1 MNLFKKFRSALSRC
15 LEPKRNKNGSSL
27 AFVMVVGAVL
37 VIWVL
42 CIMPLMTAVGTN
54 GIAMSGSYSDYLQS
68 RSAIEFCKSELE
80 KIVETDPPKTFAVIK
95 TGNTYSVAYKR
106 VDGKNVD
113 TTQPTS
119 YGNLINY
126 SGDDKTDTPKDNS
139 VVAICAVVKDPDKS
153 EYNITIT
160 TYNDGNPGLTYS
172 TVYTIRGTLKINPES
187 YLKSQALPLSDF
199 VIVDGKLGAMT
210 LWNSTIHDSGKTF
223 EEGKSNSVT
232 NLSDIQEHLLPYS
245 ENADAGPF
253 PSVFKTT
260 VFPAA
265 STAPTEPNY
274 TGNAW
279 TIPNPVDKNK
289 NNKKNGDIWFEK
301 QNNNKIKVYIR
312 TSTNSKQ
319 ELGSSDY
326 KLYVNGTYLAK
337 DTAAS
342 NTNIYQISV
351 DYYGS
356 SSNKI
361 LPANGLV
368 LGYIGS
374 PISSNVNKHT
384 APVKTNISINGT
396 TVTIEKNNSNN
407 GVIYGY
413 CAVENFP
420 NVQWNQSANQN
431 TFEVKSDKAYYFF
444 AYRPESY
451 QNGTYY
457 AASDVTYM
465 GCVYPITTTT
475 QLQANS
481 DYLIVSKDNSGNYYA
496 LVQNNNSITQQYIG
510 ALPVLVAS
518 TPSYSDN
525 YQWHVEGNNNAFT
538 FRNKGNS
545 KYLSL
550 TGSARWEG
558 WLWFGEYKWTFGLG
572 LEDTDVNAA
581 FTYND
586 KLYRKLS
593 SNDAN
598 TEGYIK
604 FESGSFKAAADGS
617 NIFFVKI
624 PVAAPAEPDMTQL
637 MINSNLV
644 MMQADKITYGTPISS
659 VISGT
664 YSANDLRA
672 NGSEINGN
680 LNVGKYNITLN
691 SGNSTRNLGMIEVTK
706 VPLTGNLTVE
716 ATNNDHN
723 VTIEIKAKNVVD
735 GGKRWIGYKT
745 AGSNEDFKWFP
756 ADNNDSYTFAL
767 PYGSYEFVARESGN
781 NNYNP
786 AQSSPLP
793 VELKAPELEDTSTP
807 SLMMGS
813 SLYFM
818 GRNGSIDTKDATIY
832 LHTDLIVLRH
842 DIVGTGSVI
851 INPYSQDLNTYDPND
866 TAPDTLL
873 FAVNDIKNASG
884 KVVFKALTFYRIPAG
899 TDINEITDA
908 EAVNLHPLNI
918 NNDIDKLKLLLRSED
933 YPEINMDIA
942 YIDRE
947 NNEDKSTDNQ
957 LAHIVSGETIGWTVD
972 GVLADTTAKL
982 STTSKNNSK
991 YVVCAYVSSVKNDD
1005 IDLMANRVLLAAAE
1019 TEVNGIKTRKLSVP
1033 NSLTFECRYF
1043 SVYADLIQQ
1052 GAARAELVIE
1062 NLIRDQS
1069 DWDRIFEILNLTD
1082 YSSKSLQID
1091 FELITTVDNYGSDF
1105 NDQTIQAQIY
1115 RINEDS
1121 WNVFTPFDPK
1131 PLTVTYTND
1140 ELYELI
1146 WNGIDWDNVSI
1157 WDIGEIIATLTN
1169 ISMRVVDRYVSIIPE
1184 GRPNLELIAYKN
1196 CKIEFYTNYLYI
1208 HPDVEGYS
1216 FKEFSSWGSKGTA
1229 DMLINSQ
1236 ERGYESEYLG
1246 FFTTN
1251 SVETYN
1257 GTIICIGRDNEK
1269 LPYGYY
1275 RDANGELKTNG
1286 GITVNGKF
1294 IPSGFY
1300 FIPAT
1305 SEANGTSITELTK
1318 LEIDPEKKEYYEQPS
1333 GVNAKRI
1340 DPAELPK
1347 YSIYIKQDGT
1357 LSDAYVDTGLIGNG
1371 DLGESG
1377 FSGGNVG

>member
-95 TGNTYSVAYKR
+95 NSEGYAVVYKR
-106 VDGKNVD
+106 SHGNNVD
-113 TTQPTS
+113 TTQLTS

-160 TYNDGNPGLTYS
+160 TYNDGKPGLTYS

-199 VIVDGKLGAMT
+199 VIVDGKLGATT

-361 LPANGLV
+361 LQANGLV

-465 GCVYPITTTT
+465 GCVYPMQTTST
-475 QLQANS
+475 LDSGS
-481 DYLIVSKDNSGNYYA
+481 DYLIVVKRYG
-496 LVQNNNSITQQYIG
+496 NNSYYNAMGQDNGNITHNG
-510 ALPVLVAS
+510 EFSFPVLVANS
-518 TPSYSDN
+518 SNYSDN
-525 YQWHVEGNNNAFT
+525 YLWHVEGSNSTYT
-538 FRNKGNS
+538 FQNKGNS

-550 TGSARWEG
+550 TGSAKREQS
-558 WLWFGEYKWTFGLG
+558 WFGYGEYKWTYNLI
-572 LEDTDVNAA
+572 LADNTNNAS
-581 FTYND
+581 FTYNS
-586 KLYRKLS
+586 KKLS
-593 SNDAN
+593 RSLTSNGQ
-598 TEGYIK
+598 TKTGYVYFQNGFK
-604 FESGSFKAAADGS
+604 GSQNGS
-617 NIFFVKI
+617 EIYFVK
-624 PVAAPAEPDMTQL
+624 VDGPADPDMTQL
-637 MINSNLV
+637 EIVSSFVTL
-644 MMQADKITYGTPISS
+644 QANTITYGTPITS

-672 NGSEINGN
+672 NGSKINGN

-691 SGNSTRNLGMIEVTK
+691 SSNSTRNLGMIEVTK
-706 VPLTGNLTVE
+706 APLTGNLTVE

-1019 TEVNGIKTRKLSVP
+1019 TEVNGITTRKLSVP

-1043 SVYADLIQQ
+1043 SVYADIVQQ
-1052 GAARAELVIE
+1052 GSSRAELVIE

-1069 DWDRIFEILNLTD
+1069 DWDRIFDILNLTD

-1091 FELITTVDNYGSDF
+1091 FELSTSVVHYDNTFDAPIT
-1105 NDQTIQAQIY
+1105 AQIY
-1115 RINEDS
+1115 RIDEER
-1121 WNVFTPFDPK
+1121 WNIFTPFDPK

-1140 ELYELI
+1140 ELYNLI
-1146 WNGIDWDNVSI
+1146 WDGIDWDNLSWSDLGKI
-1157 WDIGEIIATLTN
+1157 LSTLTN

-1184 GRPNLELIAYKN
+1184 GRPNLELTAYKN

-1208 HPDVEGYS
+1208 HPDIEGYS
-1216 FKEFSSWGSKGTA
+1216 FKEFSFFGSKGTA

-1251 SVETYN
+1251 SVETYH
-1257 GTIICIGRDNEK
+1257 GTIICIARDNEK

-1275 RDANGELKTNG
+1275 RDANGALKTNG
-1286 GITVNGKF
+1286 GITVNGNF

-1305 SEANGTSITELTK
+1305 SEANGTSITELGK
-1318 LEIDPEKKEYYEQPS
+1318 LETDPEKEEYYQQPS

>member
-160 TYNDGNPGLTYS
+160 TYNDGKPGLTYS

-199 VIVDGKLGAMT
+199 VVVDGKLGATT
-210 LWNSTIHDSGKTF
+210 LWNSTIHSLTF
-223 EEGKSNSVT
+223 DTSETNNVT
-232 NLSDIQEHLLPYS
+232 NLSAIRESLLLYS

-253 PSVFKTT
+253 PAVFKTT

-265 STAPTEPNY
+265 STAPTEPDY
-274 TGNAW
+274 TSDTW

-289 NNKKNGDIWFEK
+289 NDKKNGDIWFEK

-326 KLYVNGTYLAK
+326 KLYVNGTYLANDK
-337 DTAAS
+337 AAS
-342 NTNIYQISV
+342 TSNIHQISV

-356 SSNKI
+356 TSNKI

-384 APVKTNISINGT
+384 APVKTSVTVDGT
-396 TVTIEKNNSNN
+396 NVTIASNNSNN
-407 GVIYGY
+407 GVIYGF
-413 CAVENFP
+413 CTVDEFP
-420 NVQWNQSANQN
+420 NVTWKTKADER
-431 TFEVKSDKAYYFF
+431 TFQLSDENKAYYFF

-451 QNGTYY
+451 QNGAYY

-465 GCVYPITTTT
+465 GYVYPITTTT
-475 QLQANS
+475 QLQANA
-481 DYLIVSKDNSGNYYA
+481 DYLIVSKDSSGNYYA
-496 LVQNNNSITQQYIG
+496 LVRNSNSITQQSIG
-510 ALPVLVAS
+510 SLPALITS

-525 YQWHVEGNNNAFT
+525 YQWHVESNNNT
-538 FRNKGNS
+538 FIFKNKGNS

-550 TGSARWEG
+550 SGNAERYWDRSWK
-558 WLWFGEYKWTFGLG
+558 YKWNFYLTLA
-572 LEDTDVNAA
+572 DNSTNAS
-581 FTYND
+581 FNYGNNM
-586 KLYRKLS
+586 LYRNIT
-593 SNDAN
+593 SNG
-598 TEGYIK
+598 TSTTGYIK
-604 FESGSFKAAADGS
+604 FESGKFKAANSGS
-617 NIFFVKI
+617 EIFFVKI

-637 MINSNLV
+637 KITSNLA
-644 MMQADKITYGTPISS
+644 MLQADKITYGTPISS

-664 YSANDLRA
+664 YNVKDLRA
-672 NGSEINGN
+672 NGSKINGN

-691 SGNSTRNLGMIEVTK
+691 SGNGTRNLGMIEVTK
-706 VPLTGNLTVE
+706 ASLTGNLTVE

-723 VTIEIKAKNVVD
+723 VTIEIKAKNVVE
-735 GGKRWIGYKT
+735 GGERWIGYRT
-745 AGSNEDFKWFP
+745 AGTYGDYKWFP
-756 ADNNDSYTFAL
+756 ADNNDSYTFTL
-767 PYGSYEFVARESGN
+767 SYGSYEFVARESGN

-786 AQSSPLP
+786 AQSSPII

-818 GRNGSIDTKDATIY
+818 GRNGSIDTQDATIY

-842 DIVGTGSVI
+842 DIMGSGSVV

-873 FAVNDIKNASG
+873 FAVNDIKNASS

-899 TDINEITDA
+899 TDINEITDT

-947 NNEDKSTDNQ
+947 NNKDKSNDNQ
-957 LAHIVSGETIGWTVD
+957 LAHIVSGETIGWTENGTLIGGD
-972 GVLADTTAKL
+972 DENYNYFYEEY
-982 STTSKNNSK
+982 TSRNRQF
-991 YVVCAYVSSVKNDD
+991 VVCAYVSEVKDTT
-1005 IDLMANRVLLAAAE
+1005 ISRTANRILIAAAE
-1019 TEVNGIKTRKLSVP
+1019 ELNQDGTKSMTLKVP
-1033 NSLTFECRYF
+1033 DSLTFTCRYF
-1043 SVYADLIQQ
+1043 SITADSIIQDTNS
-1052 GAARAELVIE
+1052 GSLKIA
-1062 NLIRDQS
+1062 NLGQDSSFWGDVLKWLSLSQ
-1069 DWDRIFEILNLTD
+1069 
-1082 YSSKSLQID
+1082 YSSKSLQVD
-1091 FELITTVDNYGSDF
+1091 FERTT
-1105 NDQTIQAQIY
+1105 
-1115 RINEDS
+1115 
-1121 WNVFTPFDPK
+1121 NVHYSGGDGDHHYSKQGIFRLDTPPDEGLDLFSAYEVQ
-1131 PLTVTYTND
+1131 PLMVTYTNN
-1140 ELYELI
+1140 EIKGWLGRA
-1146 WNGIDWDNVSI
+1146 NN
-1157 WDIGEIIATLTN
+1157 DIRI
-1169 ISMRVVDRYVSIIPE
+1169 VDRYLTLTS
-1184 GRPNLELIAYKN
+1184 GGLGDLIVESFGESKLDVYS
-1196 CKIEFYTNYLYI
+1196 NYLYI
-1208 HPDVEGYS
+1208 DKSVNSYT
-1216 FKEFSSWGSKGTA
+1216 FDSSIVGAWGGAKT
-1229 DMLINSQ
+1229 DFRINSQ
-1236 ERGYESEYLG
+1236 ERGYKSEYLG
-1246 FFTTN
+1246 FFTHN
-1251 SVETYN
+1251 SSETYN
-1257 GTIICIGRDNEK
+1257 GTIVYIAPNDSQKALGAD
-1269 LPYGYY
+1269 
-1275 RDANGELKTNG
+1275 NG
-1286 GITVNGKF
+1286 GVTIKKVITIFGIPVYSDPEF

-1300 FIPAT
+1300 FIPAK
-1305 SEANGTSITELTK
+1305 EGGTSITALTDLGVENNTDGK
-1318 LEIDPEKKEYYEQPS
+1318 PWAIDPDKLSQ
-1333 GVNAKRI
+1333 
-1340 DPAELPK
+1340 